1 MQVNFFLNFINEKIS
16 LAKAIFGLSYHILI
30 VNLSDLRLIDYLPNY
45 YTMIFNSI
53 DQQSFILVKNLFI
66 NISLLFLYFFNLI
79 PFLICIFLKYINN
92 TISRCNQSI
101 TAFITTYSLE
111 RLICFLSIY
120 RFIFSYIPRFHNPLL
135 CFCAVTSNRDK
146 LIFTS
151 FNY

>member
-1 MQVNFFLNFINEKIS
+1 MQVNFFFNFINEKIS
-16 LAKAIFGLSYHILI
+16 LAEAIFGLLNHRLM
-30 VNLSDLRLIDYLPNY
+30 VNLSDLRLIDNLPNY
-45 YTMIFNSI
+45 YTKIFNSI
-53 DQQSFILVKNLFI
+53 NKQFFILVKNLFI

-101 TAFITTYSLE
+101 TTFITTYSFE

-120 RFIFSYIPRFHNPLL
+120 RFIFSYIPRFQNPLL
-135 CFCAVTSNRDK
+135 SFCAVTSNRDK
-146 LIFTS
+146 LIFIS